1 MNKTI
6 KNIVTAV
13 MVAAVLT
20 GLAGSGLLS
29 ALDSRASDGLYQ
41 RSSATDGEIVV
52 IGMDQYAL
60 DTLGP
65 LPWPRSTMAEIIRQ
79 LNSDPENAPAVIG
92 VDVLYVGESG
102 DPEADAALV
111 DAAREGGNVVVAAAG
126 TFGVQI
132 VTETDENGEAAGT
145 DIGAAAED
153 SAEEPDSDGFYMD
166 TMSLLAWDRP
176 FDALA
181 EAADYGHINVMYD
194 TDGVL
199 RHALAGVEAPEGYV
213 ESFAYKIAQK
223 YADFKNSSGPAADG
237 EASDPAQAPA
247 DVEISFP
254 QTDEKGFYYLK
265 YTGKPGA
272 YYDGVSVADVLK
284 GDVEPDYYA
293 GKIVLIGPYAAGLQD
308 EYITAMEHASSM
320 YGIEVQANTIDALR
334 AGYEMKEAAAA
345 PQLILL
351 FAVSVLAL
359 LWFRDR
365 KVLPATAAWIGAVV
379 LWLLICLAGARFGVL
394 LQVIY
399 IPLAVSI
406 LYIVCVAVNYIA
418 ASREK
423 RRITATFGRYVD
435 PAVLE
440 QLLIQGGAAE
450 QLGGQTRD
458 IAVLFVDIRGF
469 TTMSEGMAPETVVE
483 IINMYLTLTTDCIM
497 RNHGT
502 LDKFVG
508 DCTMAFW
515 NAPVEQEDCIYLAC
529 RAAMD
534 MVEGSK
540 ALGEELQKRFGRTV
554 DFGVGVNYGPA
565 VIGNIG
571 APKRM
576 DYTAI
581 GDTVNTAS
589 RLESNAPAGT
599 VYISRVVADAL
610 GDRAETTSLGG
621 SIRLKGKAEGFEI
634 LTLDRLD

>member
-13 MVAAVLT
+13 IVAAVLT

-29 ALDSRASDGLYQ
+29 SLEYRAADRLYQ
-41 RSSATDGEIVV
+41 RQSATDGEIVV

-65 LPWPRSTMAEIIRQ
+65 LPWPRSTMAQVIQQ
-79 LNSDPENAPAVIG
+79 LNRDPETAPAVIG

-102 DPEADAALV
+102 DPAADAALA

-126 TFGVQI
+126 TFGSEL
-132 VTETDENGEAAGT
+132 VTEEAAEAGET
-145 DIGAAAED
+145 EN
-153 SAEEPDSDGFYMD
+153 FYVDAMAL
-166 TMSLLAWDRP
+166 TAWDRP
-176 FDALA
+176 YDALA

-199 RHALAGVEAPEGYV
+199 RHMLAGVEAPEGYV

-223 YADFKNSSGPAADG
+223 YADYKNSSGPAADG

-254 QTDEKGFYYLK
+254 QTDENGFYYLK

-334 AGYEMKEAAAA
+334 AGYEMKEGAAA

-365 KVLPATAAWIGAVV
+365 KVLPAMAAWIGAVV
-379 LWLLICLAGARFGVL
+379 LWLLICIAGARFGVL

-621 SIRLKGKAEGFEI
+621 SIKLKGKAEGFEI
-634 LTLDRLD
+634 LTLDWLD